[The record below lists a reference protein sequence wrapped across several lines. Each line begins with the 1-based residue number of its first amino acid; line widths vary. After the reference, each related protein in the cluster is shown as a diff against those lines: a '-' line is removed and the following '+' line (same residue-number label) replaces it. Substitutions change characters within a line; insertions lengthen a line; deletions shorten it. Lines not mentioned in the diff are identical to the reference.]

1 MSELFN
7 LWCSMGAGE
16 PVDCEGERASGAAEQ
31 FIAKRPKREAL
42 PIVGKAYPLKR
53 GHQVVGE
60 TNDFQVQAI
69 GCKHVG
75 MLDKG
80 EIVAWFIPPIGY

>member
-1 MSELFN
+1 VSSLICGV
-7 LWCSMGAGE
+7 LWE
-16 PVDCEGERASGAAEQ
+16 PENWSIVRANERAGRQKQ

-75 MLDKG
+75 MFDEG